1 MQHTIPVEKLGAAG
15 AAMASA
21 VEKCVHCGFCLPAC
35 PTYKVLG
42 EEMDSP
48 RGRII
53 LMKSVLE
60 GELALEEALP
70 FVDRCLGCL
79 GCVTACPSGV
89 PYGELLM
96 PFRMYAQERRERSFV
111 DRSTRRL
118 ILETLPNPRRFRM
131 AASMGKL
138 AKPVKGALPQKLRS
152 MLDLLPG
159 TLPETQ
165 NLPSLYPA
173 RGARRAR
180 VALLAGC
187 VQQVMDPEIN
197 WASLRVLAC
206 NGIEVV
212 VPPGQGCCGSLAMH
226 IGEKQRAQEQA
237 RCNMNVFPQDVDAI
251 LTNAAG
257 CGSGMKE
264 YPLLF
269 AGTQWEA
276 EAQAFSRRVQDVS
289 EFLDGLGLVEPP
301 PLSVPVRLA
310 YHDACHLAHAQKITA
325 APRRLLSQVGNLAL
339 VSIQDVDLCCGSA
352 GVYNI
357 EQPETAHLLGERKV
371 RSILD
376 SGAQAVAA
384 GNIGCLV
391 QMRSHLALLGYA
403 LPVWH
408 TMQVLDQAYR
418 QGE

>member
-1 MQHTIPVEKLGAAG
+1 
-15 AAMASA
+15 
-21 VEKCVHCGFCLPAC
+21 
-35 PTYKVLG
+35 
-42 EEMDSP
+42 
-48 RGRII
+48 
-53 LMKSVLE
+53 
-60 GELALEEALP
+60 
-70 FVDRCLGCL
+70 
-79 GCVTACPSGV
+79 
-89 PYGELLM
+89 
-96 PFRMYAQERRERSFV
+96 
-111 DRSTRRL
+111 
-118 ILETLPNPRRFRM
+118 
-131 AASMGKL
+131 
-138 AKPVKGALPQKLRS
+138 
-152 MLDLLPG
+152 
-159 TLPETQ
+159 
-165 NLPSLYPA
+165 
-173 RGARRAR
+173 
-180 VALLAGC
+180 
-187 VQQVMDPEIN
+187 
-197 WASLRVLAC
+197 
-206 NGIEVV
+206 
-212 VPPGQGCCGSLAMH
+212 
-226 IGEKQRAQEQA
+226 
-237 RCNMNVFPQDVDAI
+237 MNVFPQDVDAI